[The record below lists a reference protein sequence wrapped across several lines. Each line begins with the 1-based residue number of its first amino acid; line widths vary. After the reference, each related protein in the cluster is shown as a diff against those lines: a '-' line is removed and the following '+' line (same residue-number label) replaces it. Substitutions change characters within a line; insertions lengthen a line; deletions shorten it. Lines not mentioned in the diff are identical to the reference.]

1 MKALPLNH
9 NDFVQ
14 ILGPDCKKF
23 LQGQVSCNID
33 LLSRDKSL
41 RGVLCN
47 LKGRVIADFRA
58 IQAGEAIWLQT
69 EAGMGQQLIDV
80 LSKYAVFSK
89 VEISLVS
96 LTGKIIGLF
105 HEREIEPFANLP
117 EPPPLADLP
126 ADDDAVVSGDDCIVI
141 KLPAVKSKY
150 QVISLNTKGDALLAK
165 VLELA
170 ETATEAEW
178 AMLDIEIG
186 ILHINEQDSEQ
197 FTPQLLNYD
206 ISGVIDFKKGCYTGQ
221 EIVARMFYRS
231 TAKKR
236 LQLLSSP
243 LKADAADTIIYSEA
257 GAEKTTG
264 ILRIANVPDSTEGSL
279 ILAILG
285 MQAIDSLSPPRLL
298 KAVPIEAIEP
308 AINSESFLQFL
319 TLPYIK

>member
-1 MKALPLNH
+1 
-9 NDFVQ
+9 
-14 ILGPDCKKF
+14 
-23 LQGQVSCNID
+23 
-33 LLSRDKSL
+33 
-41 RGVLCN
+41 
-47 LKGRVIADFRA
+47 
-58 IQAGEAIWLQT
+58 
-69 EAGMGQQLIDV
+69 
-80 LSKYAVFSK
+80 VFSK

-264 ILRIANVPDSTEGSL
+264 ILRIANVPDSTGGSL

-298 KAVPIEAIEP
+298 KAVPIEP
-308 AINSESFLQFL
+308 AINGESFLQFL